1 MPAFLDTNVLV
12 YAFDEGEPEKREV
25 ARRLVDEHL
34 IEGDGMLSV
43 QVLREFYSATRRP
56 AHPLPIE
63 KAVEAVGYLATFSPI
78 AEDARMV
85 VAAVRRSRELTLS
98 FWDALILE
106 AALRGGADRLLT
118 EDLQHGQRI
127 GDLTVENPFRES
139 QQA

>member
-25 ARRLVDEHL
+25 ARGLVEEHL
-34 IEGDGMLSV
+34 VEGDGMLSV
-43 QVLREFYSATRRP
+43 QVLREFYAATRKPTR
-56 AHPLPIE
+56 PLPIE

-85 VAAVRRSRELTLS
+85 VGAIRRSQVLMFS
-98 FWDALILE
+98 FWDALIVE

-118 EDLQHGQRI
+118 EHLQHGQRI
-127 GDLTVENPFRES
+127 EGLTVENPFLED
-139 QQA
+139 A

>member
-25 ARRLVDEHL
+25 ARGLVDEHL

-85 VAAVRRSRELTLS
+85 VGAVRRSRELSLS
-98 FWDALILE
+98 FWDALIVE
-106 AALRGGADRLLT
+106 AALRGGADRILT
-118 EDLQHGQRI
+118 ENLQHGQRI
-127 GDLTVENPFRES
+127 GDLTIENPFREGT
-139 QQA
+139 

>member
-1 MPAFLDTNVLV
+1 VPAFLDTNVLV

-34 IEGDGMLSV
+34 IEGDGILSV
-43 QVLREFYSATRRP
+43 QVLREFFSATRKP
-56 AHPLPIE
+56 THSLPIE
-63 KAVEAVGYLATFSPI
+63 KAVEAIGYLATFSPI

-85 VAAVRRSRELTLS
+85 VGAVRRSRELTLS
-98 FWDALILE
+98 FWDALIVE

-127 GDLTVENPFRES
+127 GDLTVENPFQEN
-139 QQA
+139 AGG